1 MASPI
6 PLDAPV
12 TIAAR
17 ADDMLRP
24 LPRGERN
31 RCACPDDWTAR
42 VSIPHLAGSVC
53 GARTCREARE
63 RGGPVAQLVRA
74 VDS

>member
-17 ADDMLRP
+17 
-24 LPRGERN
+24 
-31 RCACPDDWTAR
+31 CAI
-42 VSIPHLAGSVC
+42 SIPFWSLDARNQTIHSRGSHLGRLWDVAAGSYF
-53 GARTCREARE
+53 EAAL
-63 RGGPVAQLVRA
+63 VA
-74 VDS
+74 